1 MGSGLVYA
9 NTDRLSIAMLDV
21 ARRYPASFIHHR
33 VGENVDH
40 LKRQILHI
48 YLHILRRVSIE
59 VSN

>member
-9 NTDRLSIAMLDV
+9 NTDRLSIAMLDFT
-21 ARRYPASFIHHR
+21 RLYPDSFRHHGM
-33 VGENVDH
+33 GENVDH

-48 YLHILRRVSIE
+48 SSYTRVSIE